1 MKYFLVFCL
10 MFTLISAF
18 SQEEQKS
25 SLNMEGQITATTNG
39 KDLFF
44 NLGGPTLK
52 FNYPK
57 FAFAWTF
64 MPSFRFHDVKGS
76 IQVAPILG
84 TGLQVYSLKDKR
96 FIVSL
101 PFYYLASNNTW
112 IGTIGV
118 GYVLS
123 KPKK

>member
-25 SLNMEGQITATTNG
+25 SLNMEGQIAATTNG

-52 FNYPK
+52 LNYPK
-57 FAFAWTF
+57 FAFAWT
-64 MPSFRFHDVKGS
+64 S
-76 IQVAPILG
+76 
-84 TGLQVYSLKDKR
+84 GL
-96 FIVSL
+96 
-101 PFYYLASNNTW
+101 
-112 IGTIGV
+112 
-118 GYVLS
+118 
-123 KPKK
+123 